1 MDDVDTLQQSKITIY
16 IYIYNRHVPIY
27 RWFIDVFSIETFK
40 ILDIPLLATHGL
52 REDPDEEKG
61 IAEETMSEAEASGP
75 LGGCTRSYPLVNIQ
89 ETMVNQCKSPF
100 LYVNQLFLGV
110 EDLHGRA

>member
-1 MDDVDTLQQSKITIY
+1 M
-16 IYIYNRHVPIY
+16 
-27 RWFIDVFSIETFK
+27 
-40 ILDIPLLATHGL
+40 LATHGL

-89 ETMVNQCKSPF
+89 ETMVNQCKSPYITIF
-100 LYVNQLFLGV
+100 LVKSTISWSGGPSWTNLTEIEESSKGV
-110 EDLHGRA
+110 STPMFKVLDELIVREVANAKGVYIEDK